1 MLLFLDSGDLCR
13 RLCVIYSLG
22 DAHNQANGN
31 YDSRELY
38 IGRRKGGREG
48 RERKGMEGREK
59 KREGKEGGK
68 KGRKDGEK
76 EGRERRREGRG
87 EGGGGEDLV
96 HFMRHTKTHY
106 ISQDTPS
113 SCLVTI
119 SHDAIITSTSS
130 MMMPSTPTPMA
141 IELKSVRLSST
152 ASRQPC
158 QFLHS

>member
-1 MLLFLDSGDLCR
+1 MHT
-13 RLCVIYSLG
+13 IKPT
-22 DAHNQANGN
+22 ATTIPEN
-31 YDSRELY
+31 YILEGGREE
-38 IGRRKGGREG
+38 GREG
-48 RERKGMEGREK
+48 REREWREGREGGKKGREK

-76 EGRERRREGRG
+76 EGRERR
-87 EGGGGEDLV
+87 GGEDFV

-113 SCLVTI
+113 SCLMTI